1 MTNKE
6 TSFEEA
12 FHRLEAILERMNA
25 PDVPLEE
32 SLKLFEEANTLIS
45 FCNKQLNDAERR
57 VEVLVKNRQG
67 ELSLSASGQPQT
79 TTMKLDSVA
88 SKPSEAKPGASQVS
102 FDEDGIPF

>member
-25 PDVPLEE
+25 QDVPLEE
-32 SLKLFEEANTLIS
+32 SLKLFEEANALITL
-45 FCNKQLNDAERR
+45 CHKQLNDAERR

-67 ELSLSASGQPQT
+67 ELSLSASGQPQST
-79 TTMKLDSVA
+79 PMKL
-88 SKPSEAKPGASQVS
+88 E
-102 FDEDGIPF
+102 